1 MINFILNYI
10 SPVFYKVL
18 YMSTIGI
25 FVGIFIL
32 TIRKI
37 LDKKISP
44 NWKCIIWVLLMIELI
59 VPIKFKIPYKY
70 KNTEKISISGLV
82 EPIQN
87 IPENEKVISQKESI
101 TKKTENNNDTTAEN
115 KKVEDNLQNQNQ
127 SQTKSKN
134 IFLFLVLPIVWVIGI
149 FANFFFMIL
158 GEKNIKKNIKG
169 KRYIDNNLESIL
181 EDGKAKLEIKNDVEI
196 VLQEFKKTPSIIGVF
211 KPRILITSEF
221 LRQDDKTKKYIIM
234 HELTHYK
241 RKDLLFNYA
250 LLSITVIHWFNP
262 FVWIFFKKI
271 RQDVELATDEMV
283 LEKLQENEKKEYGMT
298 LIKSLQIFQEEPYTA
313 KILCVTD
320 ENKNMERRIKMVK
333 LSNKFNKNKIL
344 IAIISLM
351 VIIVGVILFFTQSNQ
366 YNSKTNNETIQK
378 DETPKYEFRTFKP
391 SFKSTSDRDYD
402 DYDFTQDMTYMDKI
416 YYKKINT
423 YDEYEKEKAMW
434 KDIIDMTE
442 SDFKDNFMVIT
453 AIENTSMLGL
463 TVEKLEADNNN
474 LYISLIHYPYGVEY
488 DENQTCISY
497 KISRELERDN
507 IYVVRNLRDTEKD
520 MSDELKLIPNSYSD
534 FFKYSYKT
542 KEYRENEKKQQNDP
556 NSDLRL
562 AQVDWQDYDGINF
575 AIAKNTPEIDFSK
588 WNDLGNGFY
597 SIAITDYSDYLKMIN
612 NYNAPQIKWY
622 EFEYI
627 YAIIIVRTNTD
638 NTILV
643 DGIEEEDGKSYLNVK
658 TGGWLDV
665 TEDFRYPAMCVA
677 VPNYRS
683 LENSFLNVRTK

>member
-1 MINFILNYI
+1 MINLILNYI
-10 SPVFYKVL
+10 SPMFYKIL
-18 YMSTIGI
+18 YMSIIGI

-32 TIRKI
+32 IARKI
-37 LDKKISP
+37 FDKKISP
-44 NWKCIIWVLLMIELI
+44 KWECIIWMLLMIELI
-59 VPIKFKIPYKY
+59 IPIKFKVPYKY
-70 KNTEKISISGLV
+70 KNTEIISITGLV
-82 EPIQN
+82 EPIQDVPAYEE
-87 IPENEKVISQKESI
+87 II
-101 TKKTENNNDTTAEN
+101 TKEESTPQKVENNNDISIEN
-115 KKVEDNLQNQNQ
+115 KEEDNLQYQV
-127 SQTKSKN
+127 KN
-134 IFLFLVLPIVWVIGI
+134 IFLYFILPIGWITGLVANLAFI
-149 FANFFFMIL
+149 FL
-158 GEKNIKKNIKG
+158 GEKNIKNNING
-169 KRYIDNNLESIL
+169 KKYIDNNLENLL
-181 EDGKAKLEIKNDVEI
+181 EECKTKLEIKNNVEI

-250 LLSITVIHWFNP
+250 LLIITVIHWFNP

-366 YNSKTNNETIQK
+366 YNSTKIN

-434 KDIIDMTE
+434 NDIIDMTE

-463 TVEKLEADNNN
+463 TVDKLEADNNN
-474 LYISLIHYPYGVEY
+474 LYISLIHYLDGVEY

-556 NSDLRL
+556 NSNLRL

>member
-1 MINFILNYI
+1 MINLILNYI
-10 SPVFYKVL
+10 SPMFYKIL
-18 YMSTIGI
+18 YMSIIGI

-32 TIRKI
+32 ITRKI
-37 LDKKISP
+37 FDKKISP
-44 NWKCIIWVLLMIELI
+44 KWKCIIWMLLMIELI
-59 VPIKFKIPYKY
+59 IPIKFKVPYKY
-70 KNTEKISISGLV
+70 KNTEIISISGLV
-82 EPIQN
+82 EPIQDVPTYEE
-87 IPENEKVISQKESI
+87 II
-101 TKKTENNNDTTAEN
+101 TKEELTPQKVENNNDISIEN
-115 KKVEDNLQNQNQ
+115 KEEDNLQYQV
-127 SQTKSKN
+127 KN
-134 IFLFLVLPIVWVIGI
+134 IFLYFILPIGWITGI
-149 FANFFFMIL
+149 LANLAFIFL
-158 GEKNIKKNIKG
+158 GEKNIKNNING
-169 KRYIDNNLESIL
+169 KKYIDNNLENLL
-181 EDGKAKLEIKNDVEI
+181 EECKTKLEIKNDVEI
-196 VLQEFKKTPSIIGVF
+196 ILQDLKKTPSIIGVF
-211 KPRILITSEF
+211 KPKILITQEF
-221 LRQDDKTKKYIIM
+221 LKQDDKTKRYIIM

-241 RKDLLFNYA
+241 RKDLLFNYI

-283 LEKLQENEKKEYGMT
+283 LEKLQKNEKKEYGMT
-298 LIKSLQIFQEEPYTA
+298 LINSLQIFQEEPYTA

-320 ENKNMERRIKMVK
+320 DNKNIERRIKMVK
-333 LSNKFNKNKIL
+333 LSDKFSKNKIL

-366 YNSKTNNETIQK
+366 YNSTKIN
-378 DETPKYEFRTFKP
+378 DEIPKYEFRTFKP

-474 LYISLIHYPYGVEY
+474 LYISLIHYPDGVEY

-520 MSDELKLIPNSYSD
+520 MSDELKLIPNSYSN

-556 NSDLRL
+556 NSNLRL
-562 AQVDWQDYDGINF
+562 AQVDWQDYYGINF

-665 TEDFRYPAMCVA
+665 TEDFRYPAMYVA
-677 VPNYRS
+677 IPNYRS

>member
-1 MINFILNYI
+1 MINLILNYI
-10 SPVFYKVL
+10 SPMFYKIL
-18 YMSTIGI
+18 YMSIIGI

-32 TIRKI
+32 IARKI
-37 LDKKISP
+37 FDKKISP
-44 NWKCIIWVLLMIELI
+44 KWKCIIWMLLMIELI
-59 VPIKFKIPYKY
+59 IPIKFKVPYKY
-70 KNTEKISISGLV
+70 KNTEIISISGLV
-82 EPIQN
+82 EPIQDVPAYEE
-87 IPENEKVISQKESI
+87 IITKEESTSQKV
-101 TKKTENNNDTTAEN
+101 ENNNDISIEN
-115 KKVEDNLQNQNQ
+115 KEEDNLQYQV
-127 SQTKSKN
+127 KN
-134 IFLFLVLPIVWVIGI
+134 IFLYFILPIGWITGI
-149 FANFFFMIL
+149 LANLAFIFL
-158 GEKNIKKNIKG
+158 GEKNIKNNING
-169 KRYIDNNLESIL
+169 KKYIDNNLENLL
-181 EDGKAKLEIKNDVEI
+181 EECKTKLEIKNNVEI

-211 KPRILITSEF
+211 KPKILITPEF

-366 YNSKTNNETIQK
+366 YNSTKIN

-434 KDIIDMTE
+434 NDIIDMAE

-474 LYISLIHYPYGVEY
+474 LYISLIHYPDGVEY

-520 MSDELKLIPNSYSD
+520 MSDELKLIPNSYSN

-556 NSDLRL
+556 NSNLRL
-562 AQVDWQDYDGINF
+562 AQVDWQDYYGINF

-643 DGIEEEDGKSYLNVK
+643 EGIEEEDGKSYLNVK

-665 TEDFRYPAMCVA
+665 TEDFRYPAMYVA

>member
-1 MINFILNYI
+1 MINLILNYI
-10 SPVFYKVL
+10 SPMFYKIL
-18 YMSTIGI
+18 YMSIIGI

-32 TIRKI
+32 IARKI
-37 LDKKISP
+37 FDKKISP
-44 NWKCIIWVLLMIELI
+44 KWKCIIWMLLMIELI
-59 VPIKFKIPYKY
+59 IPIKFKVPYKY
-70 KNTEKISISGLV
+70 KNTEIISISGLV
-82 EPIQN
+82 EPIQDVPVYEE
-87 IPENEKVISQKESI
+87 II
-101 TKKTENNNDTTAEN
+101 TKEESTPQKVENNNDISIEN
-115 KKVEDNLQNQNQ
+115 KEEDNLQYQV
-127 SQTKSKN
+127 KN
-134 IFLFLVLPIVWVIGI
+134 IFLYFILPIGWITGI
-149 FANFFFMIL
+149 LANLAFIFL
-158 GEKNIKKNIKG
+158 GEKNIKNNING
-169 KRYIDNNLESIL
+169 KKYIDNNLENLL
-181 EDGKAKLEIKNDVEI
+181 EECKTKLEIKNNVEI

-250 LLSITVIHWFNP
+250 LLIITVIHWFNP

-378 DETPKYEFRTFKP
+378 DETPKYEFREFKP

-474 LYISLIHYPYGVEY
+474 LYISLIHYPDGVEY

-520 MSDELKLIPNSYSD
+520 MSDELKLIPSSYSD

-556 NSDLRL
+556 NSNLRL

-683 LENSFLNVRTK
+683 LESSFLNVRTK

>member
-1 MINFILNYI
+1 MINLILNYI
-10 SPVFYKVL
+10 SPMFYKIL
-18 YMSTIGI
+18 YMSIIGI

-32 TIRKI
+32 ITRKI
-37 LDKKISP
+37 FDKKISP
-44 NWKCIIWVLLMIELI
+44 KWKCIIWMLLMIELI
-59 VPIKFKIPYKY
+59 IPIKFKVPYKY
-70 KNTEKISISGLV
+70 KNTEIISISGLV
-82 EPIQN
+82 EPIQDVPAYEE
-87 IPENEKVISQKESI
+87 II
-101 TKKTENNNDTTAEN
+101 TKEESTPQKVENNNDISIEN
-115 KKVEDNLQNQNQ
+115 KEEDNLQYQV
-127 SQTKSKN
+127 KN
-134 IFLFLVLPIVWVIGI
+134 IFLYFILPIGWITGI
-149 FANFFFMIL
+149 LANLAFIFL
-158 GEKNIKKNIKG
+158 GEKNIKNNING
-169 KRYIDNNLESIL
+169 KKYIDNNLENLL
-181 EDGKAKLEIKNDVEI
+181 EECKTKLEIKNNVEI

-366 YNSKTNNETIQK
+366 YNSTKIN

-434 KDIIDMTE
+434 NDIIDMAE

-463 TVEKLEADNNN
+463 TVDKLEADNNN
-474 LYISLIHYPYGVEY
+474 LYISLIHYLDGVEY

-520 MSDELKLIPNSYSD
+520 MSDELKLIPNSYSN

-556 NSDLRL
+556 NSNLRL

-683 LENSFLNVRTK
+683 LESSFLNVRTK

>member
-1 MINFILNYI
+1 MINLILNYI
-10 SPVFYKVL
+10 SPMFYKIL
-18 YMSTIGI
+18 YMSIIGI

-32 TIRKI
+32 IARKI
-37 LDKKISP
+37 FDKKISP
-44 NWKCIIWVLLMIELI
+44 KWKCIIWMLLMIELI
-59 VPIKFKIPYKY
+59 IPIKFKVPYKY
-70 KNTEKISISGLV
+70 KNTEIISISGLV
-82 EPIQN
+82 EPIQDVPAYEE
-87 IPENEKVISQKESI
+87 IITKEESTSQKV
-101 TKKTENNNDTTAEN
+101 ENNNDISIEN
-115 KKVEDNLQNQNQ
+115 KEEDNLQYQV
-127 SQTKSKN
+127 KN
-134 IFLFLVLPIVWVIGI
+134 IFLYFILPIGWITGI
-149 FANFFFMIL
+149 LANLAFIFL
-158 GEKNIKKNIKG
+158 GEKNIKNNING
-169 KRYIDNNLESIL
+169 KKYIDNNLENLL
-181 EDGKAKLEIKNDVEI
+181 EECKTKLEIKNNVEI

-211 KPRILITSEF
+211 KPKILITPKF

-366 YNSKTNNETIQK
+366 YNSTKIN

-434 KDIIDMTE
+434 NDIIDMAE

-474 LYISLIHYPYGVEY
+474 LYISLIHYPDGVEY

-556 NSDLRL
+556 NSNLRL

>member
-1 MINFILNYI
+1 MINLILNYI
-10 SPVFYKVL
+10 SPMFYKIL
-18 YMSTIGI
+18 YMSIIGI

-32 TIRKI
+32 IARKI
-37 LDKKISP
+37 FDKKISP
-44 NWKCIIWVLLMIELI
+44 KWKCIIWMLLMIELI
-59 VPIKFKIPYKY
+59 IPIKFKVPYKY
-70 KNTEKISISGLV
+70 KNTEIISISGLV
-82 EPIQN
+82 EPIQDVPAYEE
-87 IPENEKVISQKESI
+87 IITKEESTSQKV
-101 TKKTENNNDTTAEN
+101 ENNNDISIEN
-115 KKVEDNLQNQNQ
+115 KEEDNLQYQV
-127 SQTKSKN
+127 KN
-134 IFLFLVLPIVWVIGI
+134 IFLYFILPIGWITGI
-149 FANFFFMIL
+149 LANLAFIFL
-158 GEKNIKKNIKG
+158 GEKNIKNNING
-169 KRYIDNNLESIL
+169 KKYIDNNLENLL
-181 EDGKAKLEIKNDVEI
+181 EECKTKLEIKNNVEI

-211 KPRILITSEF
+211 KPKILITPEF

-250 LLSITVIHWFNP
+250 LLIITVIHWFNP

-366 YNSKTNNETIQK
+366 YNSTKIN

-434 KDIIDMTE
+434 NDIIDMAE

-474 LYISLIHYPYGVEY
+474 LYISLIHYPDGVEY

-520 MSDELKLIPNSYSD
+520 MSDELKLIPNSYSN

-556 NSDLRL
+556 NSNLRL
-562 AQVDWQDYDGINF
+562 AQVDWQDYYGINF

-643 DGIEEEDGKSYLNVK
+643 EGIEEEDGKSYLNVK

-665 TEDFRYPAMCVA
+665 TEDFRYPAMYVA

>member
-1 MINFILNYI
+1 MINLILNYI
-10 SPVFYKVL
+10 SPMFYKIL
-18 YMSTIGI
+18 YMSIIGI

-32 TIRKI
+32 ITRKI
-37 LDKKISP
+37 FDKKISP
-44 NWKCIIWVLLMIELI
+44 KWKCIIWMLLMIELI
-59 VPIKFKIPYKY
+59 IPIKFKVPYKY
-70 KNTEKISISGLV
+70 KNTEIISISGLV
-82 EPIQN
+82 EPIQDVPAYEE
-87 IPENEKVISQKESI
+87 II
-101 TKKTENNNDTTAEN
+101 TKEESTPQKVENNNDISIEN
-115 KKVEDNLQNQNQ
+115 KEEDNLQYQV
-127 SQTKSKN
+127 KN
-134 IFLFLVLPIVWVIGI
+134 IFLYFILPIGWITGI
-149 FANFFFMIL
+149 LANLAFIFL
-158 GEKNIKKNIKG
+158 GEKNIKNNING
-169 KRYIDNNLESIL
+169 KKYIDNNLENLL
-181 EDGKAKLEIKNDVEI
+181 EECKTKLEIKNNVEI

-378 DETPKYEFRTFKP
+378 DETPKYEFREFKP

-434 KDIIDMTE
+434 NDIIDMAE

-463 TVEKLEADNNN
+463 TVDKLEADNNN
-474 LYISLIHYPYGVEY
+474 LYISLIHYLDGVEY

-520 MSDELKLIPNSYSD
+520 MSDELKLIPNSYSN

-556 NSDLRL
+556 NSNLRL

-683 LENSFLNVRTK
+683 LESSFLNVRTK

>member
-1 MINFILNYI
+1 MINLILNYI
-10 SPVFYKVL
+10 SPMFYKIL
-18 YMSTIGI
+18 YMSIIGI

-32 TIRKI
+32 ITRKI
-37 LDKKISP
+37 FDKKISP
-44 NWKCIIWVLLMIELI
+44 KWKCIIWMLLMIELI
-59 VPIKFKIPYKY
+59 IPIKFKVPYKY
-70 KNTEKISISGLV
+70 KNTEIISISGLV
-82 EPIQN
+82 EPIQDVPTYEE
-87 IPENEKVISQKESI
+87 II
-101 TKKTENNNDTTAEN
+101 TKEESTPQKVENNNDISIEN
-115 KKVEDNLQNQNQ
+115 KEEDNLQYQV
-127 SQTKSKN
+127 KN
-134 IFLFLVLPIVWVIGI
+134 IFLYFILPIGWITGI
-149 FANFFFMIL
+149 LANLAFIFL
-158 GEKNIKKNIKG
+158 GEKNIKNNING
-169 KRYIDNNLESIL
+169 KKYIDNNLENLL
-181 EDGKAKLEIKNDVEI
+181 EECKTKLEIKNNVEI

-211 KPRILITSEF
+211 KPKILITPEF

-366 YNSKTNNETIQK
+366 YNSTKIN

-434 KDIIDMTE
+434 NDIIDMAE

-474 LYISLIHYPYGVEY
+474 LYISLIHYPDGVEY

-520 MSDELKLIPNSYSD
+520 MSDELKLIPNSYSN

-556 NSDLRL
+556 NSNLRL
-562 AQVDWQDYDGINF
+562 AQVDWQDYYGINF

-643 DGIEEEDGKSYLNVK
+643 EGIEEEDGKSYLNVK

-665 TEDFRYPAMCVA
+665 TEDFRYPAMYVA

>member
-1 MINFILNYI
+1 MINLILNYI
-10 SPVFYKVL
+10 SPMFYKIL
-18 YMSTIGI
+18 YMSIIGI

-32 TIRKI
+32 IARKI
-37 LDKKISP
+37 FDKKISP
-44 NWKCIIWVLLMIELI
+44 KWKCIIWMLLMIELI
-59 VPIKFKIPYKY
+59 IPIKFKVPYKY
-70 KNTEKISISGLV
+70 KNTEIISISGLV
-82 EPIQN
+82 EPIQDVPAYEE
-87 IPENEKVISQKESI
+87 II
-101 TKKTENNNDTTAEN
+101 TKEESTPQKVENNNDISIEN
-115 KKVEDNLQNQNQ
+115 KEEDNLQYQV
-127 SQTKSKN
+127 KN
-134 IFLFLVLPIVWVIGI
+134 IFLYFILPIGWITGI
-149 FANFFFMIL
+149 LANLAFIFL
-158 GEKNIKKNIKG
+158 GEKNIKNNING
-169 KRYIDNNLESIL
+169 KKYIDNNLENLL
-181 EDGKAKLEIKNDVEI
+181 EECKTKLEIKNNVEI

-211 KPRILITSEF
+211 KPKILITPEF

-262 FVWIFFKKI
+262 FVWIFFQKI

-366 YNSKTNNETIQK
+366 YNSTKIN

-434 KDIIDMTE
+434 NDIIDMAE
-442 SDFKDNFMVIT
+442 SDFKDNFVVIT

-474 LYISLIHYPYGVEY
+474 LYISLIHYPDGVEY

-556 NSDLRL
+556 NSNLRL

-575 AIAKNTPEIDFSK
+575 AIDKNTPEIDFSK

-597 SIAITDYSDYLKMIN
+597 SIAIADYSDYLKMIN

>member
-1 MINFILNYI
+1 MINLILNYT
-10 SPVFYKVL
+10 SPMFYKIL
-18 YMSTIGI
+18 YMSIIGI

-32 TIRKI
+32 IARKI
-37 LDKKISP
+37 FDKKISP
-44 NWKCIIWVLLMIELI
+44 KWKCIIWMLLMIELI
-59 VPIKFKIPYKY
+59 IPIKFKVPYKY
-70 KNTEKISISGLV
+70 KNTEIISISGLV
-82 EPIQN
+82 EPIQDVPAYEE
-87 IPENEKVISQKESI
+87 IITKEESTSQKV
-101 TKKTENNNDTTAEN
+101 ENNNDISIEN
-115 KKVEDNLQNQNQ
+115 KEEDNLQYQV
-127 SQTKSKN
+127 KN
-134 IFLFLVLPIVWVIGI
+134 IFLYFILPIGWITGI
-149 FANFFFMIL
+149 LANLAFIFL
-158 GEKNIKKNIKG
+158 GEKNIKNNING
-169 KRYIDNNLESIL
+169 KKYIDNNLENLL
-181 EDGKAKLEIKNDVEI
+181 EECKTKLEIKNNVEI

-211 KPRILITSEF
+211 KPKILITPEF

-283 LEKLQENEKKEYGMT
+283 LEKLQKNEKKEYGMT
-298 LIKSLQIFQEEPYTA
+298 LINSLQIFQEEPYTA

-320 ENKNMERRIKMVK
+320 DNKNIERRIKMVK
-333 LSNKFNKNKIL
+333 LSNKFNENKIL
-344 IAIISLM
+344 ISIISLM
-351 VIIVGVILFFTQSNQ
+351 VIIVGVVLFFTQSNR
-366 YNSKTNNETIQK
+366 YNSKTNNESIQK

-402 DYDFTQDMTYMDKI
+402 DYDFTQDITYMDKI

-434 KDIIDMTE
+434 NDIIDMAE

-474 LYISLIHYPYGVEY
+474 LYISLIHYPDGVEY

-520 MSDELKLIPNSYSD
+520 MSDELKLIPNSYSN

-556 NSDLRL
+556 NSNLRL
-562 AQVDWQDYDGINF
+562 AQVDWQDYYGINF

-643 DGIEEEDGKSYLNVK
+643 EGIEEEDGKSYLNVK

-665 TEDFRYPAMCVA
+665 TEDFRYPAMYVA

>member
-1 MINFILNYI
+1 MINLILNYI
-10 SPVFYKVL
+10 SPMFYKIL
-18 YMSTIGI
+18 YMSIIGI

-32 TIRKI
+32 IARKI
-37 LDKKISP
+37 FDKKISP
-44 NWKCIIWVLLMIELI
+44 KWKCIIWMLLMIELI
-59 VPIKFKIPYKY
+59 IPIKFKVPYKY
-70 KNTEKISISGLV
+70 KNTEIISISGLV
-82 EPIQN
+82 EPIQDVPAYEE
-87 IPENEKVISQKESI
+87 II
-101 TKKTENNNDTTAEN
+101 TKEESTTPKAEN
-115 KKVEDNLQNQNQ
+115 SNDVSIENKEEDNLQYQV
-127 SQTKSKN
+127 KN
-134 IFLFLVLPIVWVIGI
+134 VFLYFILPIGWITGI
-149 FANFFFMIL
+149 LANLAFIFL
-158 GEKNIKKNIKG
+158 GEKNIKNNING
-169 KRYIDNNLESIL
+169 KKYIDNNLENLL
-181 EDGKAKLEIKNDVEI
+181 EECKTKLEIKNNVEI

-211 KPRILITSEF
+211 KPKILITPEF

-366 YNSKTNNETIQK
+366 YNSTKIN

-474 LYISLIHYPYGVEY
+474 LYISLIHYPDGVEY

-534 FFKYSYKT
+534 FFKYSYKP
-542 KEYRENEKKQQNDP
+542 KEYRENEKKQPNDP
-556 NSDLRL
+556 NSNVRL
-562 AQVDWQDYDGINF
+562 AQVDWQDYNGINF

-612 NYNAPQIKWY
+612 NYNAPRIKWY

-643 DGIEEEDGKSYLNVK
+643 EGIEEEDGKSYLNVK

>member
-1 MINFILNYI
+1 MINLILNYI
-10 SPVFYKVL
+10 SPMFYKIL
-18 YMSTIGI
+18 YMSIIGI

-32 TIRKI
+32 ITRKI
-37 LDKKISP
+37 FDKKISP
-44 NWKCIIWVLLMIELI
+44 KWKCIIWMLLMIELI
-59 VPIKFKIPYKY
+59 IPIKFKVPYKY
-70 KNTEKISISGLV
+70 KNTEIISITGLV
-82 EPIQN
+82 EPIQDVPAYEE
-87 IPENEKVISQKESI
+87 II
-101 TKKTENNNDTTAEN
+101 TKEESTPQKVENNNDISIEN
-115 KKVEDNLQNQNQ
+115 KEEDNLQYQV
-127 SQTKSKN
+127 KN
-134 IFLFLVLPIVWVIGI
+134 IFLYFILPIGWITGI
-149 FANFFFMIL
+149 LANLAFIFL
-158 GEKNIKKNIKG
+158 GEKNIKNNING
-169 KRYIDNNLESIL
+169 KKYIDNNLENLL
-181 EDGKAKLEIKNDVEI
+181 EECKTKLEIKNNVEI

-211 KPRILITSEF
+211 KPKILITPEF

-351 VIIVGVILFFTQSNQ
+351 VIILGVILFFTQSNQ
-366 YNSKTNNETIQK
+366 YNSTKIN

-434 KDIIDMTE
+434 NDIVDMAE

-474 LYISLIHYPYGVEY
+474 LYISLIHYPDGVEY

-520 MSDELKLIPNSYSD
+520 MSDELKLIPNSYSN

-556 NSDLRL
+556 NSNLRL
-562 AQVDWQDYDGINF
+562 AQVDWQDYYGINF

-588 WNDLGNGFY
+588 WNDIGNGFY

-665 TEDFRYPAMCVA
+665 TEEFKYPAMCVA

>member
-1 MINFILNYI
+1 MINLILNYI
-10 SPVFYKVL
+10 SPMFYKIL
-18 YMSTIGI
+18 YMSIIGI

-32 TIRKI
+32 IARKI
-37 LDKKISP
+37 FDKKISP
-44 NWKCIIWVLLMIELI
+44 KWKCIIWMLLMIELI
-59 VPIKFKIPYKY
+59 IPIKFKVPYKY
-70 KNTEKISISGLV
+70 KNTEIISISGLV
-82 EPIQN
+82 EPIQDVPAYEE
-87 IPENEKVISQKESI
+87 II
-101 TKKTENNNDTTAEN
+101 TKEESTPQKVENNNDISIEN
-115 KKVEDNLQNQNQ
+115 KEEDNLQYQV
-127 SQTKSKN
+127 KN
-134 IFLFLVLPIVWVIGI
+134 IFLYFILPIGWITGI
-149 FANFFFMIL
+149 LANLAFIFL
-158 GEKNIKKNIKG
+158 GEKNIKNNIKG
-169 KRYIDNNLESIL
+169 KKYIDNNLENLL
-181 EDGKAKLEIKNDVEI
+181 EECKIKLEIKNNIEI

-211 KPRILITSEF
+211 KPKILITPEF

-241 RKDLLFNYA
+241 RKDLLFNYV

-378 DETPKYEFRTFKP
+378 DETPKYEFREFKP

-507 IYVVRNLRDTEKD
+507 IYVARNLRDTEKD

-556 NSDLRL
+556 NSNLRL

-643 DGIEEEDGKSYLNVK
+643 EGIEEEDGKSYLNVK

>member
-1 MINFILNYI
+1 MINLILNYI
-10 SPVFYKVL
+10 SPMFYKIL
-18 YMSTIGI
+18 YMSIIGI

-32 TIRKI
+32 IARKI
-37 LDKKISP
+37 FDKKISP
-44 NWKCIIWVLLMIELI
+44 KWKCIIWMLLMIELI
-59 VPIKFKIPYKY
+59 IPIKFKVPYKY
-70 KNTEKISISGLV
+70 KNTEIISISGLV
-82 EPIQN
+82 EPIQDVPAYEE
-87 IPENEKVISQKESI
+87 II
-101 TKKTENNNDTTAEN
+101 TKEESTPQKVENNNDISIEN
-115 KKVEDNLQNQNQ
+115 KEEDNLQYQV
-127 SQTKSKN
+127 KN
-134 IFLFLVLPIVWVIGI
+134 IFLYFILPIGWITGI
-149 FANFFFMIL
+149 LANLAFIFL
-158 GEKNIKKNIKG
+158 GEKNIKNNIKG
-169 KRYIDNNLESIL
+169 KKYIDNNLENLL
-181 EDGKAKLEIKNDVEI
+181 EECKIKLEIKNNIEI

-211 KPRILITSEF
+211 KPKILITPEF

-378 DETPKYEFRTFKP
+378 DETPKYEFRAFKP
-391 SFKSTSDRDYD
+391 SFKSTSDSDYD

-423 YDEYEKEKAMW
+423 YNEYEKEKAMW

-453 AIENTSMLGL
+453 AIENTSMVGL
-463 TVEKLEADNNN
+463 TVDKLETDNNN
-474 LYISLIHYPYGVEY
+474 LYISLIHYPDGVEY

-507 IYVVRNLRDTEKD
+507 IYAVRNLRDTEKD
-520 MSDELKLIPNSYSD
+520 MSDELKLIPNTYGD
-534 FFKYSYKT
+534 FFTYSYKT
-542 KEYRENEKKQQNDP
+542 KEYRENEKKQQNNP
-556 NSDLRL
+556 NLNLRL
-562 AQVDWQDYDGINF
+562 AQVDWQDYDERNF
-575 AIAKNTPEIDFSK
+575 AIAQNTQEIDFSK

-665 TEDFRYPAMCVA
+665 TEEFKYPAMCVA

>member
-1 MINFILNYI
+1 MINLILNYI
-10 SPVFYKVL
+10 SPMFYKIL
-18 YMSTIGI
+18 YMSIIGI

-32 TIRKI
+32 IARKI
-37 LDKKISP
+37 FDKKISP
-44 NWKCIIWVLLMIELI
+44 KWKCIIWMLLMIELI
-59 VPIKFKIPYKY
+59 IPIKFKVPYKY
-70 KNTEKISISGLV
+70 KNTEIISISGLV
-82 EPIQN
+82 EPIQDVPAYEE
-87 IPENEKVISQKESI
+87 II
-101 TKKTENNNDTTAEN
+101 TKEESTPQKVENNNDISIEN
-115 KKVEDNLQNQNQ
+115 KEEDNLQYQV
-127 SQTKSKN
+127 KN
-134 IFLFLVLPIVWVIGI
+134 IFLYFILPIGWITGI
-149 FANFFFMIL
+149 LANLAFIFL
-158 GEKNIKKNIKG
+158 GEKNIKNNIKG
-169 KRYIDNNLESIL
+169 KKYIDNNLENLL
-181 EDGKAKLEIKNDVEI
+181 EECKIKLEIKNNIEI

-211 KPRILITSEF
+211 KPKILITPEF

-241 RKDLLFNYA
+241 RKDLLFNYV

-378 DETPKYEFRTFKP
+378 DETPKYEFREFKP

-556 NSDLRL
+556 NSNLRL

-643 DGIEEEDGKSYLNVK
+643 EGIEEEDGKSYLNVK

>member
-1 MINFILNYI
+1 MINLILNYI
-10 SPVFYKVL
+10 SPMFYKIL
-18 YMSTIGI
+18 YMSIIGI

-32 TIRKI
+32 IARKI
-37 LDKKISP
+37 FDKKISP
-44 NWKCIIWVLLMIELI
+44 KWKCIIWMLLMIELI
-59 VPIKFKIPYKY
+59 IPIKFKVPYKY
-70 KNTEKISISGLV
+70 KNTEIISISGLV
-82 EPIQN
+82 EPIQDVPAYEE
-87 IPENEKVISQKESI
+87 II
-101 TKKTENNNDTTAEN
+101 TKEESTTPKAEN
-115 KKVEDNLQNQNQ
+115 SNDVSIENKEEDNLQYQV
-127 SQTKSKN
+127 KN
-134 IFLFLVLPIVWVIGI
+134 VFLYFILPIGWITGI
-149 FANFFFMIL
+149 LANLAFIFL
-158 GEKNIKKNIKG
+158 GEKNIKNNING
-169 KRYIDNNLESIL
+169 KKYIDNNLENLL
-181 EDGKAKLEIKNDVEI
+181 EECKTKLEIKNNVEI

-211 KPRILITSEF
+211 KPKILITPEF

-366 YNSKTNNETIQK
+366 YNSTKIN

-474 LYISLIHYPYGVEY
+474 LYISLIHYPDGVEY

-534 FFKYSYKT
+534 FFKYSYKP
-542 KEYRENEKKQQNDP
+542 KEYRENEKKQPNDP
-556 NSDLRL
+556 NSNLRL
-562 AQVDWQDYDGINF
+562 AQVDWQDYNGINF

-612 NYNAPQIKWY
+612 NYNAPRIKWY

-643 DGIEEEDGKSYLNVK
+643 EGIEEEDGKSYLNVK

>member
-1 MINFILNYI
+1 MINLILNYI
-10 SPVFYKVL
+10 SPMFYKIL
-18 YMSTIGI
+18 YMSIIGI

-32 TIRKI
+32 IARKI
-37 LDKKISP
+37 FDKKISP
-44 NWKCIIWVLLMIELI
+44 KWKCIIWMLLMIELI
-59 VPIKFKIPYKY
+59 IPIKFKVPYKY
-70 KNTEKISISGLV
+70 KNTEIISISGLV
-82 EPIQN
+82 EPIQDVPAYEE
-87 IPENEKVISQKESI
+87 II
-101 TKKTENNNDTTAEN
+101 TKEESTPQKVENNNDISIEN
-115 KKVEDNLQNQNQ
+115 KEEDNLQYQV
-127 SQTKSKN
+127 KN
-134 IFLFLVLPIVWVIGI
+134 IFLYFILPIGWITGI
-149 FANFFFMIL
+149 LANLAFIFL
-158 GEKNIKKNIKG
+158 GEKNIKNNING
-169 KRYIDNNLESIL
+169 KKYIDNNLENLL
-181 EDGKAKLEIKNDVEI
+181 EECKTKLEIKNNVEI

-211 KPRILITSEF
+211 KPKILITPEF

-366 YNSKTNNETIQK
+366 YNSTKIN

-474 LYISLIHYPYGVEY
+474 LYISLIHYPDGVEY

-556 NSDLRL
+556 NSNLRL

-665 TEDFRYPAMCVA
+665 TEDFRYPAMYVA

>member
-1 MINFILNYI
+1 MINLILNYI
-10 SPVFYKVL
+10 SPMFYKIL
-18 YMSTIGI
+18 YMSIIGI

-32 TIRKI
+32 IARKI
-37 LDKKISP
+37 FDKKISP
-44 NWKCIIWVLLMIELI
+44 KWKCIIWMLLMIELI
-59 VPIKFKIPYKY
+59 IPIKFKVPYKY
-70 KNTEKISISGLV
+70 KNTEIISISGLV
-82 EPIQN
+82 EPIQDVPAYEE
-87 IPENEKVISQKESI
+87 II
-101 TKKTENNNDTTAEN
+101 TKEESTTPKAEN
-115 KKVEDNLQNQNQ
+115 SNDVSIENKEEDNLQYQV
-127 SQTKSKN
+127 KN
-134 IFLFLVLPIVWVIGI
+134 VFLYFILPIGWITGI
-149 FANFFFMIL
+149 LANLAFIFL
-158 GEKNIKKNIKG
+158 GEKNIKNNING
-169 KRYIDNNLESIL
+169 KKYIDNNLENLL
-181 EDGKAKLEIKNDVEI
+181 EECKTKLEIKNNVEI

-211 KPRILITSEF
+211 KPKILITPEF

-366 YNSKTNNETIQK
+366 YNSTKIN

-474 LYISLIHYPYGVEY
+474 LYISLIHYPDGVEY

-556 NSDLRL
+556 NSNLRL
-562 AQVDWQDYDGINF
+562 AQVDWQDYNGINF

-612 NYNAPQIKWY
+612 NYNAPRIKWY

-643 DGIEEEDGKSYLNVK
+643 EGIEEEDGKSYLNVK

>member
-1 MINFILNYI
+1 MINLILNYI
-10 SPVFYKVL
+10 SPMFYKIL
-18 YMSTIGI
+18 YMSIIGI

-32 TIRKI
+32 IARKI
-37 LDKKISP
+37 FDKKISP
-44 NWKCIIWVLLMIELI
+44 KWKCIIWMLLMIELI
-59 VPIKFKIPYKY
+59 IPIKFKVPYKY
-70 KNTEKISISGLV
+70 KNTEIISISGLV
-82 EPIQN
+82 EPIQDVPAYEE
-87 IPENEKVISQKESI
+87 II
-101 TKKTENNNDTTAEN
+101 TKEESTPQKVENNNDISIEN
-115 KKVEDNLQNQNQ
+115 KEEDNLQYQV
-127 SQTKSKN
+127 KN
-134 IFLFLVLPIVWVIGI
+134 IFLYFILPIGWITGI
-149 FANFFFMIL
+149 LANLAFIFL
-158 GEKNIKKNIKG
+158 GEKNIKNNING
-169 KRYIDNNLESIL
+169 KKYIDNNLENLL
-181 EDGKAKLEIKNDVEI
+181 EECKTKLEIKNNVEI

-211 KPRILITSEF
+211 KPKILITPEF

-271 RQDVELATDEMV
+271 RQDIELATDEMV

-366 YNSKTNNETIQK
+366 YNSTKIN

-434 KDIIDMTE
+434 NDIIDMAE
-442 SDFKDNFMVIT
+442 SDFKDNFVVIT

-474 LYISLIHYPYGVEY
+474 LYISLIHYPDGVEY

-556 NSDLRL
+556 NSNLRL

-575 AIAKNTPEIDFSK
+575 AIDKNTPEIDFSK

-597 SIAITDYSDYLKMIN
+597 SIAIADYSDYLKMIN

>member
-1 MINFILNYI
+1 MINLILNYI
-10 SPVFYKVL
+10 SPMFYKIL
-18 YMSTIGI
+18 YMSIIGI

-32 TIRKI
+32 IARKI
-37 LDKKISP
+37 FDKKISP
-44 NWKCIIWVLLMIELI
+44 KWKCIIWILLMIELI
-59 VPIKFKIPYKY
+59 IPIKFKVPYKY
-70 KNTEKISISGLV
+70 KNTEIISISGLV
-82 EPIQN
+82 EPIQDVPAYEE
-87 IPENEKVISQKESI
+87 II
-101 TKKTENNNDTTAEN
+101 TKEESTTPKAEN
-115 KKVEDNLQNQNQ
+115 SNDVSIENKEEDNLQYQV
-127 SQTKSKN
+127 KN
-134 IFLFLVLPIVWVIGI
+134 VFLYFILPIGWITGI
-149 FANFFFMIL
+149 LANLAFIFL
-158 GEKNIKKNIKG
+158 GEKNIKNNING
-169 KRYIDNNLESIL
+169 KKYIDNNLENLL
-181 EDGKAKLEIKNDVEI
+181 EECKTKLEIKNNVEI

-211 KPRILITSEF
+211 KPKILITPEF

-366 YNSKTNNETIQK
+366 YNSTKIN

-474 LYISLIHYPYGVEY
+474 LYISLIHYPDGVEY

-556 NSDLRL
+556 NSNLRL
-562 AQVDWQDYDGINF
+562 AQVDWQDYNGINF

-612 NYNAPQIKWY
+612 NYNAPRIKWY

-643 DGIEEEDGKSYLNVK
+643 EGIEEEDGKSYLNVK

>member
-127 SQTKSKN
+127 TKSKN
-134 IFLFLVLPIVWVIGI
+134 IFLFLVLPIGWITGI
-149 FANFFFMIL
+149 LANLAFIFL
-158 GEKNIKKNIKG
+158 GEKNIKNNING
-169 KRYIDNNLESIL
+169 KKYIDNNLENLL
-181 EDGKAKLEIKNDVEI
+181 EECKTKLEIKNNVEI

-366 YNSKTNNETIQK
+366 YNSTKIN

-556 NSDLRL
+556 NSNLRL

-627 YAIIIVRTNTD
+627 YAIIIIRTNTD
-638 NTILV
+638 NTILI

-658 TGGWLDV
+658 NGGWLDI
-665 TEDFRYPAMCVA
+665 TEDFRYPAMFVA